1 MKEFTYTIKDP
12 VGIHARPAGLLV
24 KRLAEFKSAITIERT
39 DNGASCDGK
48 KLLALMK
55 LKVKQNDAIIL
66 KAEGE
71 DEDAAIEAARVFLST
86 NL

>member
-1 MKEFTYTIKDP
+1 MKEFSYTITDP
-12 VGIHARPAGLLV
+12 LGIHARPAGFFI
-24 KRLAEFKSAITIERT
+24 KKLAEFKSAITIFRT
-39 DNGASCDGK
+39 DTVASCDGK

-55 LKVKQNDAIIL
+55 LKVKQNDTIIV

-71 DEDAAIEAARVFLST
+71 DEAAAIEAAQAYLSQ